1 MSIRGQTKRKAID
14 DNVRQREVSPRLSN
28 SFADAHA
35 ASQAAHSGEEA
46 DVSIRQDACP
56 ASSSRCSPRLPP
68 HPSVTVALKS
78 SDTLVEASRSVAFSK
93 VFDDH
98 FRYLGLPM
106 AKTLYESMSD
116 RTSSQIVSLT
126 ATATLLRSLHRTD
139 DARRAVLA
147 ARGVAMGC
155 FDEMSR
161 ESGVA
166 MAVLGVYYTCNPP
179 PPLASLTWQWRIRT
193 ARTTTSTWRSRL

>member
-1 MSIRGQTKRKAID
+1 MRISSISVHPQHY
-14 DNVRQREVSPRLSN
+14 
-28 SFADAHA
+28 AD
-35 ASQAAHSGEEA
+35 
-46 DVSIRQDACP
+46 
-56 ASSSRCSPRLPP
+56 LP
-68 HPSVTVALKS
+68 VALAL
-78 SDTLVEASRSVAFSK
+78 DGGHVVAGMSRALAFSQ
-93 VFDDH
+93 VFDGH
-98 FRYLGLPM
+98 FGSLGLPM
-106 AKTLYESMSD
+106 AKGLFEAMSD
-116 RTSSQIVSLT
+116 HSASQVVSLT

-179 PPLASLTWQWRIRT
+179 PPLASLTWQWRTRT